1 MKGLEELRRT
11 GELILIA
18 VQVWIQRQKHRVLSP
33 SNSQ

>member
-18 VQVWIQRQKHRVLSP
+18 LKINKLEKVFELYALVGI
-33 SNSQ
+33 